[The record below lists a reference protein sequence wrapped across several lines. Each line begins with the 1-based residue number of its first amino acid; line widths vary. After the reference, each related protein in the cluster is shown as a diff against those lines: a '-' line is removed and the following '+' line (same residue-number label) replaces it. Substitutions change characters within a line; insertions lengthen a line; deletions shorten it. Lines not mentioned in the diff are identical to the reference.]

1 MGKLKDDSNIQ
12 IYGWMATKLKLK
24 GNELLIYAIIYSFSR
39 NNKGEGVFNASIPYL
54 QEWTNSTKRNI
65 INCLNSLITKQLII
79 KTEDNSSKRKPNVYK
94 INRKIF
100 HQTGEESS
108 LEQVYKVHQ
117 TGEESSLEQVYK
129 VHQTGEE
136 SSPNNNIIN
145 TKDNTI
151 INTNNIATAT
161 DKEKEEILKTYTDI
175 NPRFTSL
182 EIQMLEEDIKIYPA
196 KWIMEA
202 MRRSV
207 AQGKYKLS
215 YIEGILNSWM
225 ANGYDE
231 AGGKNGDGKQKGMVR
246 QGQSVRRGRLYKQ
259 RKVETIED
267 VQAKFANETSGWD

>member
-24 GNELLIYAIIYSFSR
+24 GNELLIYAVIYSFSR

-100 HQTGEESS
+100 HQAGEESS

-145 TKDNTI
+145 TKDNTK
-151 INTNNIATAT
+151 INPNNNITDEEEALGRVCEMYAKEIT
-161 DKEKEEILKTYTDI
+161 DKLYCSPHEVKRLTELANVYGIENVKKAINKAVEYNKKSMVYINGILK
-175 NPRFTSL
+175 NSS
-182 EIQMLEEDIKIYPA
+182 KA
-196 KWIMEA
+196 KKQTE
-202 MRRSV
+202 
-207 AQGKYKLS
+207 QLP
-215 YIEGILNSWM
+215 
-225 ANGYDE
+225 DE
-231 AGGKNGDGKQKGMVR
+231 YN
-246 QGQSVRRGRLYKQ
+246 
-259 RKVETIED
+259 IP
-267 VQAKFANETSGWD
+267 F

>member
-1 MGKLKDDSNIQ
+1 MGRVNDDSYIQ
-12 IYGWMATKLKLK
+12 IQGWMMTRLDLKPLELIVFAMIQNFTVNNQEYTGSYSYLIESLKISKPTAIKVLNNLVKKKYILEKK
-24 GNELLIYAIIYSFSR
+24 GNATTP
-39 NNKGEGVFNASIPYL
+39 NKYTAN
-54 QEWTNSTKRNI
+54 TKY
-65 INCLNSLITKQLII
+65 I
-79 KTEDNSSKRKPNVYK
+79 KKLTMLSKETLPQVVKK
-94 INRKIF
+94 IDYPSKETLPQVVKKIDYPSKE
-100 HQTGEESS
+100 T
-108 LEQVYKVHQ
+108 L
-117 TGEESSLEQVYK
+117 
-129 VHQTGEE
+129 
-136 SSPNNNIIN
+136 PNNTIN
-145 TKDNTI
+145 NTNKKTN

-182 EIQMLEEDIKIYPA
+182 EIQMLEEDIKVYPT

>member
-1 MGKLKDDSNIQ
+1 MGRLKDDSNFQ

-24 GNELLIYAIIYSFSR
+24 GNELLIYAVIYSFSR

-117 TGEESSLEQVYK
+117 TGEESS
-129 VHQTGEE
+129 
-136 SSPNNNIIN
+136 PNNNIIN
-145 TKDNTI
+145 TKDNTT

-175 NPRFTSL
+175 NPRFTQL

-231 AGGKNGDGKQKGMVR
+231 AGGRNGDGKQKGMVR

-259 RKVETIED
+259 HKVETIED

>member
-1 MGKLKDDSNIQ
+1 MGRVNDDSYIQ
-12 IYGWMATKLKLK
+12 IQGWMMTRLDLKPLELIVFAMIQNFTVNNQEYTGSYSYLIESLKISKPTAIKVLNDLVKKKYILEKK
-24 GNELLIYAIIYSFSR
+24 GNATTP
-39 NNKGEGVFNASIPYL
+39 NKYTAN
-54 QEWTNSTKRNI
+54 TKYIRK
-65 INCLNSLITKQLII
+65 LTMP
-79 KTEDNSSKRKPNVYK
+79 SKETLPQVVKK
-94 INRKIF
+94 IDYPSKETLPQVVKKIDYPSKE
-100 HQTGEESS
+100 T
-108 LEQVYKVHQ
+108 L
-117 TGEESSLEQVYK
+117 
-129 VHQTGEE
+129 
-136 SSPNNNIIN
+136 PNNTINNTNIN
-145 TKDNTI
+145 TNN
-151 INTNNIATAT
+151 NTNNIATAT

-175 NPRFTSL
+175 NPRFSAL

-246 QGQSVRRGRLYKQ
+246 QGKATGRSRLYKS

>member
-24 GNELLIYAIIYSFSR
+24 GNELLIYAVIYSFSR
-39 NNKGEGVFNASIPYL
+39 NNNGEGVFNASTAYL
-54 QEWTNSTKRNI
+54 CEWTNSSRQSITD
-65 INCLNSLITKQLII
+65 CLNSLLNKKFII
-79 KTEDNSSKRKPNVYK
+79 KVEDNSRKKKPNVYK
-94 INRKIF
+94 INESIF
-100 HQTGEESS
+100 DKTCKESLQEHVNKVDKTCKES
-108 LEQVYKVHQ
+108 L
-117 TGEESSLEQVYK
+117 
-129 VHQTGEE
+129 
-136 SSPNNNIIN
+136 PNNNIIN

-182 EIQMLEEDIKIYPA
+182 EIQMLEEDMKIYPA

-231 AGGKNGDGKQKGMVR
+231 AGGRNGDGKQKGMVR
-246 QGQSVRRGRLYKQ
+246 QGQSVRRGRLYKS

-267 VQAKFANETSGWD
+267 VEAKFAHETSGWD

>member
-1 MGKLKDDSNIQ
+1 MGKLKDDSNFQ

-39 NNKGEGVFNASIPYL
+39 NNNGNGVFNASTAYL
-54 QEWTNSTKRNI
+54 CEWTGLTRGNV
-65 INCLNSLITKQLII
+65 INCISKLLDKNLII
-79 KTEDNSSKRKPNVYK
+79 KLEDNSTKRKPNVYS
-94 INRKIF
+94 INKSILNKTSAETV
-100 HQTGEESS
+100 QE
-108 LEQVYKVHQ
+108 LVPKQYKTSAETVH
-117 TGEESSLEQVYK
+117 
-129 VHQTGEE
+129 
-136 SSPNNNIIN
+136 NNNIIN

-231 AGGKNGDGKQKGMVR
+231 VGGKNGDGKQKGMVR

>member
-1 MGKLKDDSNIQ
+1 MGRVNDDSYIQ
-12 IYGWMATKLKLK
+12 IQGWMMTRLDLKPLELIVFAMIQNFTVNNQEYTGSYSYLIESLKISKPTAIKVLNNLVKKKYILEKK
-24 GNELLIYAIIYSFSR
+24 GNATTP
-39 NNKGEGVFNASIPYL
+39 NKYTAN
-54 QEWTNSTKRNI
+54 TKY
-65 INCLNSLITKQLII
+65 I
-79 KTEDNSSKRKPNVYK
+79 KKLTMLSKETLPQVVKK
-94 INRKIF
+94 IDYPSKE
-100 HQTGEESS
+100 T
-108 LEQVYKVHQ
+108 L
-117 TGEESSLEQVYK
+117 
-129 VHQTGEE
+129 
-136 SSPNNNIIN
+136 PNNTIN
-145 TKDNTI
+145 NTNKKTN

-182 EIQMLEEDIKIYPA
+182 EIQMLEEDIKVYPT

>member
-1 MGKLKDDSNIQ
+1 MGRVNDDSYIQ
-12 IYGWMATKLKLK
+12 IQGWMMTRLDLKPLELIVFAMIQNFTVNNQEYTGSYSYLVESLRISKPTAIKVLNDLVKKKYILEKK
-24 GNELLIYAIIYSFSR
+24 GNATTP
-39 NNKGEGVFNASIPYL
+39 NKYTA
-54 QEWTNSTKRNI
+54 NI
-65 INCLNSLITKQLII
+65 RYIKKLITP
-79 KTEDNSSKRKPNVYK
+79 SKETLPQVVKK
-94 INRKIF
+94 IDYPSKE
-100 HQTGEESS
+100 T
-108 LEQVYKVHQ
+108 L
-117 TGEESSLEQVYK
+117 
-129 VHQTGEE
+129 
-136 SSPNNNIIN
+136 PNNTIN
-145 TKDNTI
+145 NTNKKTN

-182 EIQMLEEDIKIYPA
+182 EIQMLEEDMKIYPA

-231 AGGKNGDGKQKGMVR
+231 AGGRNGDGKQKGMVR

-259 RKVETIED
+259 RKVETVED
-267 VQAKFANETSGWD
+267 VEAKFANETSGWD